1 MMCHSSVEVGPV
13 IEAVLQV
20 RGWLGAASS
29 ERAQAASSVTI
40 AFLHGSALP
49 DPTGKRSWN
58 CQKFLFSYLEH
69 LYGVP

>member
-20 RGWLGAASS
+20 SGWLG
-29 ERAQAASSVTI
+29 AASSVTI